1 MPATPHRVSQPRWFS
16 YPVSVFET
24 VAIVGLGLLGGSLGL
39 DLREKGIA
47 GRVIGIAR
55 RAETAALAVERGAC
69 DEAWTEIDGISEAD
83 LIVLATPVQ
92 TIIDTMPQIARHAA
106 SSAIVTDVGSTK
118 SAIVAA
124 GEVCLGERFVGGHP
138 MAGSHE
144 GGIEAAR
151 MDLFRGA
158 TWVFTPTDETNIVA
172 AEMLREMAAELGAR
186 PVDIPLADH
195 DLIAAA
201 VSHMPH
207 LAAAAIARAVGELA
221 DADERYA
228 SLAGGGLRDMTRLAA
243 SPAVL
248 WRDIFSTNRE
258 NTRAAMIVCR
268 DAMNRALEA
277 LEDDDAVQAYFEEA
291 AAARVALIPNP
302 NDHRATEAQR

>member
-1 MPATPHRVSQPRWFS
+1 M
-16 YPVSVFET
+16 FEN

-55 RAETAALAVERGAC
+55 RAETAAQAVERGAC
-69 DEAWTEIDGISEAD
+69 DEAWTEISGIADAD
-83 LIVLATPVQ
+83 LVVLATPVQ
-92 TIIDTMPQIARHAA
+92 TIIDMMPQVARHAA
-106 SSAIVTDVGSTK
+106 SNAIVTDLGSTK

-151 MDLFRGA
+151 RNLFRGA
-158 TWVFTPTDETNIVA
+158 TWVFTPTAETNEA
-172 AEMLREMAAELGAR
+172 AVELLRDMASALGAR

-207 LAAAAIARAVGELA
+207 LAAAAIASAVSELA
-221 DADERYA
+221 DADDRYA
-228 SLAGGGLRDMTRLAA
+228 ALAGGGLRDMTRLAA

-268 DAMNRALEA
+268 DAINRALEA
-277 LEDDDAVQAYFEEA
+277 LEDDDEVQAYFEEA
-291 AAARVALIPNP
+291 AAARATLIPNLS
-302 NDHRATEAQR
+302 NHRVTQTQR